1 MLVSN
6 NYMKKGRKFYTAM
19 ALNLLEGILSGSSI
33 GIIFI
38 AIQSLF
44 ENNLDLDR
52 LVRLSISIGCIY
64 LVRIVIYSF
73 GYTQGHVGGA
83 DMTKDIRLFLGQK
96 MKRIPLSNFSKR
108 KSGDYINIVTN
119 DVNNYETILTH
130 KAGDILKNSILI
142 ALMIVYLMM
151 NNFLIGIICL
161 VVALSIIPVMHF
173 SIKVVSKYGKL
184 KNEILAENVSDV
196 VEYITGLQTFK
207 AYNMAG
213 VKNQKTRESLRDISD
228 INYTY
233 EAKVIPVGTTFN
245 MLGGLMM
252 SISIILAGR
261 AVLDGNLA
269 PSQLVVLVVIP
280 MYLAKLLGV
289 VFIDLTSYKNLVI
302 SKKAIVSL
310 AEEKEILDSGEDFA
324 PKGYDID
331 FHGVNFE
338 YEKGEQVLK
347 NISFKAKEGKL
358 TAIVGDSGSGK
369 STILN
374 LISKFYDPK
383 SGDISIG
390 KVTIKNKS
398 PEKVLEVIS
407 MVDQD
412 VFLFHETIKNNIRF
426 ARPEATDKE
435 IIEAAKKA
443 NCHDFIQKLEK
454 GYDTIIGEN
463 GNQLSGGERQ
473 RISIARAIL
482 KDSPILL
489 LDEATASLDIEN
501 ELAVKKAIQ
510 NLLSKDRTVIMIAHS
525 LSVIQNAHNI
535 LVLSDG
541 RIVERGTHEELI
553 ENKGKY
559 YNMLMSEEKLKHG
572 DMKFCI

>member
-1 MLVSN
+1 MLNSN
-6 NYMKKGRKFYTAM
+6 NYMRKGMKFYVSM
-19 ALNLLEGILSGSSI
+19 ALNLLEGVLSGSSI
-33 GIIFI
+33 GVIFI
-38 AIQSLF
+38 TIQSLF
-44 ENNLDLDR
+44 EGNLDLDR
-52 LVRLSISIGCIY
+52 LVRLSIAIGCIY
-64 LVRIVIYSF
+64 LVRIAIYSF

-83 DMTKDIRLFLGQK
+83 DMTRGIRLFLGEK

-130 KAGDILKNSILI
+130 KVGDILKNSTLI
-142 ALMIVYLMM
+142 ALMIIYLMLHH
-151 NNFLIGIICL
+151 FLIGVICL

-196 VEYITGLQTFK
+196 VEYIAGLQTFK

-245 MLGGLMM
+245 VLLGLLIPL
-252 SISIILAGR
+252 SIMLAGG
-261 AVLDGNLA
+261 AVIDGKLS
-269 PSQLVVLVVIP
+269 PSHLVVLAVIP

-302 SKKAIVSL
+302 SKKAIASL
-310 AEEKEILDSGEDFA
+310 ADEKEILDSGEDFA
-324 PKGYDID
+324 TKGYDIA
-331 FHGVNFE
+331 FEGVNFE
-338 YEKGEQVLK
+338 YEKGEQILR
-347 NISFKAKEGKL
+347 NIDFKAEEGQI
-358 TAIVGDSGSGK
+358 TALVGDSGSGK

-374 LISKFYDPK
+374 LISKFYDPQ

-390 KVTIKNKS
+390 GVSIKNKS
-398 PEKVLEVIS
+398 PEKVLEIIS

-443 NCHDFIQKLEK
+443 NCHDFIQELEK
-454 GYDTIIGEN
+454 GYDTIIGEK

-510 NLLSKDRTVIMIAHS
+510 NLLNKDKTVIMIAHN
-525 LSVIQNAHNI
+525 LSIIQNADNI

-541 RIVERGTHEELI
+541 RIVERGTHQQLI
-553 ENKGKY
+553 SNGGKY
-559 YNMLMSEEKLKHG
+559 YDMIMSEEKLQH
-572 DMKFCI
+572 